1 MGAVAEGQETEHP
14 PAAADMLENIPRRA
28 GLGKEITLLK
38 ALAQGVWLMAGR
50 VHALTFW

>member
-1 MGAVAEGQETEHP
+1 MGTLAQGQETEHS
-14 PAAADMLENIPRRA
+14 PATADMLEDVPRRA

-38 ALAQGVWLMAGR
+38 AFAQIVWLMAGR